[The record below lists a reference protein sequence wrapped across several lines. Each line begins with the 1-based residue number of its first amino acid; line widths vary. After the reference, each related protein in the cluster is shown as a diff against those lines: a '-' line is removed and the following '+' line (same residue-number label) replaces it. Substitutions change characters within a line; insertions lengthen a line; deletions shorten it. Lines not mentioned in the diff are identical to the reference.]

1 MPAFLDCLNHGI
13 TSFRVDPNPDED
25 SARLSR
31 FRSKDFVRSIVVMSG
46 WAAASLSILVG
57 LAVGKA
63 RFGAPLPLTAEPPYW
78 FEVSFAIMLVIHLV
92 VLLGLFLTVASIPGR
107 KTLDRAQKWTLV
119 GLGLLYFFGIAAV
132 SEAFG
137 IR

>member
-1 MPAFLDCLNHGI
+1 M
-13 TSFRVDPNPDED
+13 
-25 SARLSR
+25 
-31 FRSKDFVRSIVVMSG
+31 VMSG
-46 WAAASLSILVG
+46 LAAASLSILVG

-78 FEVSFAIMLVIHLV
+78 FEVTFAVMVVSHLV
-92 VLLGLFLTVASIPGR
+92 VFLGLFLTVISIPGR

-119 GLGLLYFFGIAAV
+119 GLGLLFLFGIAAV
-132 SEAFG
+132 SEALG